1 MKKEAARNV
10 CETRR
15 DVRTLLRGAVY
26 GALAAVIVGL
36 ALLYVLDLEVTE
48 NDRITVPDVI
58 GEKPAQAQSDLEAVG
73 LSARVIPVQSEP
85 AFRSV
90 ILKHQALV
98 VGEQFPARGTEVAP
112 GTTIALHVK

>member
-1 MKKEAARNV
+1 V

-15 DVRTLLRGAVY
+15 DMRMFLRGTVY
-26 GALAAVIVGL
+26 GALAVVIVAL

-58 GEKPAQAQSDLEAVG
+58 GETPAQAQSDVEAVG
-73 LSARVIPVQSEP
+73 LSARVIPVQSAP

-90 ILKHQALV
+90 ILKHEALV
-98 VGEQFPARGTEVAP
+98 VGEQFPDRGTEVAS
-112 GTTIALHVK
+112 GTIVALHVK